1 MKTHIE
7 QHIWTLLEDLGY
19 NPENDSESYN
29 KADKVIC
36 NICDLFKRTQP
47 DKNEMITKKTSTR
60 SVRIN

>member
-47 DKNEMITKKTSTR
+47 DKKQTCDCCKQKEAITT
-60 SVRIN
+60 